1 MDELNKDNANLGI
14 VKISDE
20 VISVIA
26 AIAAS
31 EVDGIFDQESM
42 AKGLTQKLKGKKHLG
57 KSVKVSM
64 ENEEA
69 IIDIAITVQYGVK
82 IPDIV
87 SQVQDNVKRTVEAI
101 TGLNVRTVNVL
112 VQNIIVLKEEEN
124 NEIDNK

>member
-64 ENEEA
+64 EDEEA

-101 TGLNVRTVNVL
+101 TGLKVRTVNVL

>member
-26 AIAAS
+26 ATAAS
-31 EVDGIFDQESM
+31 EVDGIFDQESI

-69 IIDIAITVQYGVK
+69 TIDIAITVQYGVK

-87 SQVQDNVKRTVEAI
+87 SQVQDNIKRTVEAI
-101 TGLNVRTVNVL
+101 TGLKVRTVNVL
-112 VQNIIVLKEEEN
+112 VQNIIVLKEEN